1 MAAILANTALVTNV
15 AAQDAAGVVDTRDFS
30 ITPKLGVQESFTD
43 NALLT
48 AANRQ
53 ADAVT
58 RLNASALVLVDTGR
72 TKANIDTAF
81 SYDQY
86 ASNGKLS
93 GWSLYGNGNGS
104 YSIVPGALALEA
116 EGTVTN
122 GTVSTFGTTAVDR
135 AGTIGRV
142 QLATYDVGPR
152 FTTTLGDFADLN
164 LLGRFAQVLYNAE
177 DTSNIALLPADS
189 SIVEFAGTAGT
200 GGRFLGYELT
210 TNANYQ
216 QDNHDF
222 RLYNVMQSAFVR
234 VMPAVR
240 LIARGGY
247 EDISQPGVVN
257 VTAPIATGGVE
268 ISINRL
274 SKITVEGG
282 TRYKR
287 PTWDASVYLQFSDR
301 IYVTGRYFEILA
313 PAQIQLNSNFSNF
326 VSTSRLL
333 PMPATFDNV
342 GYGGN
347 LYDQT
352 SLNKT
357 AEAHIVYHWEDDSV
371 DLEASWNDRS
381 FIATGN
387 HDRVAVANAS
397 YYRRIAPDL
406 AAEVRLS
413 YAQTFASPIYGASSS
428 YGAEI
433 NLSYDLNSR
442 MTAKAGIATNQ
453 QVQTL
458 PLHESLSENVL
469 FASIERRF

>member
-1 MAAILANTALVTNV
+1 MAAILANAALVTNV
-15 AAQDAAGVVDTRDFS
+15 AAQDAAAVDTRDFS
-30 ITPKLGVQESFTD
+30 ITPKLGVQESVTD

-48 AANRQ
+48 AANKQ
-53 ADAVT
+53 TDAVT
-58 RLNASALVLVDTGR
+58 RLNASATVLVNTGR
-72 TKANIDTAF
+72 TKANIDSAF

-93 GWSLYGNGNGS
+93 GWSLYGNGSGS
-104 YSIVPGALALEA
+104 YSIVPGALSLEA

-122 GTVSTFGTTAVDR
+122 GTVSTFG
-135 AGTIGRV
+135 IGRV

-152 FTTTLGDFADLN
+152 FTTTLSDFADLN
-164 LLGRFAQVLYNAE
+164 LAGRFAQVLYNAE
-177 DTSNIALLPADS
+177 DTSNIAILPADS

-200 GGRFLGYELT
+200 GGRFPGYELT
-210 TNANYQ
+210 TTGNYQ

-222 RLYNVMQSAFVR
+222 RLYNIMQSAFVR

-274 SKITVEGG
+274 SKITLEGG

-287 PTWDASVYLQFSDR
+287 ATWDASVYLQFSDR

-313 PAQIQLNSNFSNF
+313 PAQIQLNGNFSNF

-333 PMPATFDNV
+333 PMPVPFDNV

-357 AEAHIVYHWEDDSV
+357 AEAHIVYHWQDDSV

-397 YYRRIAPDL
+397 YYRQIAPDL
-406 AAEVRLS
+406 TAAIRLS

-442 MTAKAGIATNQ
+442 MTAKAGIATNR
-453 QVQTL
+453 QVQTV